1 MSNIKNILKKKLAT
15 IPKDWGVAELGKI
28 GQSIIGLTYSPND
41 IVDHSGTLVLRSSN
55 IVGNHIDYSDGV
67 YVNKAIPE
75 KLIVKEG
82 DILVCARNGSRGL
95 IGKNAYIDKISAGNS
110 FGAFMSVY
118 RTSSSPFVFQFFQS
132 EPFRKQ
138 IYRNLGATINQIT
151 TKNLNEF
158 IIPFPPLPEQKKIA
172 EILGKWDDGIETVEK
187 LIAAKKKLKKAL
199 MQQLLT
205 GKKRFKEFE
214 GQEWE
219 EYPIGNLLK
228 EIKRPVEFND
238 NELYELISI
247 RRRSGGLFLRER
259 LYGHQIKVKD
269 LRDAH
274 KGDFLIS
281 KMQVVRGAL
290 GLTTAEFNG
299 MKISGS
305 YIALIPRNPEKLDI
319 EFYSFRTHLPDMYH
333 KIYRSCYGVHIEK
346 MTFNMKLYFQ
356 EKLLIPPSVKEQQKI
371 ALVLNA
377 ADKEI
382 ELLNNKL
389 EALKNQKKGLMQ
401 KLLTGKT
408 RVNV

>member
-1 MSNIKNILKKKLAT
+1 VISKWKKIKLGKMVNIKSGDSPSLYNLNDKGEIPYVKVEDLNNCRKYQIESRNYSQLNSKQTVPPGAVVFPKRGAAIMTNKVRLAKVPLYMDSNLMSVKADGAILDDEYLYYTISYEKLYRIADTST
-15 IPKDWGVAELGKI
+15 IPQINNKHINPYKI
-28 GQSIIGLTYSPND
+28 PL
-41 IVDHSGTLVLRSSN
+41 
-55 IVGNHIDYSDGV
+55 
-67 YVNKAIPE
+67 
-75 KLIVKEG
+75 
-82 DILVCARNGSRGL
+82 
-95 IGKNAYIDKISAGNS
+95 
-110 FGAFMSVY
+110 
-118 RTSSSPFVFQFFQS
+118 
-132 EPFRKQ
+132 
-138 IYRNLGATINQIT
+138 
-151 TKNLNEF
+151 
-158 IIPFPPLPEQKKIA
+158 PPLPEQKKIA

-205 GKKRFKEFE
+205 SKKRFKEFE